1 MAAACQTLA
10 DFVPTLQP
18 ADPTMPLISNAGG
31 ELVTSGSHYLQSIV
45 TQVASPVDWEA
56 GMAVMR
62 EKGVTAMI
70 EVAPA
75 GTLTGLAK
83 RDLKGIATLN
93 LNTPDDLEPARE
105 LIREH
110 AGRAVFTDSEEN

>member
-1 MAAACQTLA
+1 DAT
-10 DFVPTLQP
+10 
-18 ADPTMPLISNAGG
+18 AGAG
-31 ELVTSGSHYLQSIV
+31 LVTSGAPCLESIV
-45 TQVASPVDWEA
+45 TQVAAPVDWEA
-56 GMAVMR
+56 GMAGMR

-70 EVAPA
+70 GVAPA

-93 LNTPDDLEPARE
+93 RNTPDDLEPARE